1 MLPNR
6 AVRKP
11 TLKDKCRAFT
21 LTDGVTKFSSTRASF
36 PIRIKVSKRQ

>member
-11 TLKDKCRAFT
+11 TLKEKCRAFT
-21 LTDGVTKFSSTRASF
+21 LADEVTKFRRYQSIFSR
-36 PIRIKVSKRQ
+36 KK